1 MKVVLAGVVKNIE
14 SYALTILDF
23 IVQLKLKIPQLQ
35 VVIYENNS
43 TDKTKEFLNELS
55 AKSDFIHTKCEDYTN
70 TYFLEKGRANTWD
83 NLPCRMEVIAH
94 ARNKLLDMLEQFRL
108 DSGDIIIMT
117 DLDFHKSPDVEVIK
131 HIVGN
136 FPAQADALFANGI
149 DNIGQYYDAFI
160 LRTEAHPF
168 GPEIIGD
175 EFRKSSHM
183 GKLLTPIKPTDPL
196 KPVYSAFGGLGIY
209 RADAIIGCR
218 YSAHITDDVHAYYTS
233 TGAEKVIDC
242 TVPRES
248 YTHYKGAL
256 LGSFLKDNKIF
267 YKNNSGYNWPIIGE
281 HVPFH
286 MAMRA
291 KGRGKF
297 FIVPQMLYYH

>member
-149 DNIGQYYDAFI
+149 DNIGV
-160 LRTEAHPF
+160 
-168 GPEIIGD
+168 G
-175 EFRKSSHM
+175 
-183 GKLLTPIKPTDPL
+183 
-196 KPVYSAFGGLGIY
+196 
-209 RADAIIGCR
+209 
-218 YSAHITDDVHAYYTS
+218 
-233 TGAEKVIDC
+233 
-242 TVPRES
+242 
-248 YTHYKGAL
+248 
-256 LGSFLKDNKIF
+256 
-267 YKNNSGYNWPIIGE
+267 
-281 HVPFH
+281 
-286 MAMRA
+286 
-291 KGRGKF
+291 
-297 FIVPQMLYYH
+297 